1 MSSDAEPASRRIAVI
16 GGGWAGLAAAVR
28 ATAQGHRVTLF
39 EMAPHL
45 GGRARSVDHAGRL
58 LDNGQHILVGAY
70 RETLALMRQVGVD
83 TDSVLHRQPL
93 AFVYP
98 DGSGLRLPPGA
109 AIPAF
114 ARGVLGWVDLPW
126 RDRIGLLALALRW
139 RLNGFRCPP
148 TMTVAELTRS
158 CPARAYRE
166 LIEPLCVAA
175 LNTPAQ
181 QASGQVLL
189 TVLRDALFG
198 ERGAADLLLP
208 RAPLNELLPRAA
220 ANWLTVRG
228 ARIACGQRVMGLEP
242 TAASVLIDGNRFDQA
257 VVAASASE
265 AARLL
270 SATAP
275 DWSRDA
281 AALRYQPIVTA
292 WLDAPQARWLQP
304 MMALRADDRRP
315 AQFGF
320 DLGALGGPSGLFA
333 LVVSGAATWVEADA
347 ATLRDALLSQWA
359 EAFPAAAHGPA
370 RWVASRTEK
379 RATFA
384 CAPQLKRSPAA
395 VHPRVR
401 VAGDH
406 VEGPYPATLEG
417 AVRSGFAAADALHRA
432 S

>member
-1 MSSDAEPASRRIAVI
+1 MSSDGKPARRRIAVI

-28 ATAQGHRVTLF
+28 ATTQGHGVTLF
-39 EMAPHL
+39 EMAPQL
-45 GGRARSVDHAGRL
+45 GGRARSVEHAGRR

-70 RETLALMRQVGVD
+70 RETLALMRQVGID
-83 TDSVLHRQPL
+83 TESVLHRQPL

-98 DGSGLRLPPGA
+98 DGDGLRLPPGA

-114 ARGVLGWVDLPW
+114 ARGVLGWRALPW

-139 RLNGFRCPP
+139 RLNGFECPA
-148 TMTVAELTRS
+148 TMTVAELARS

-175 LNTPAQ
+175 LNTPAE

-208 RAPLNELLPRAA
+208 RAPLDELLPRAA
-220 ANWLTVRG
+220 ARWLTDRG
-228 ARIACGQRVMGLEP
+228 AHIACGQRVMRLEP
-242 TAASVLIDGNRFDQA
+242 TSSSVLIDGHAFDQA

-270 SATAP
+270 ATTTP
-275 DWSRDA
+275 DWSRHVA
-281 AALRYQPIVTA
+281 AMRYQPIVTA
-292 WLDAPQARWLQP
+292 WLNAPRARWAQP
-304 MMALRADDRRP
+304 MLALRADDRRP
-315 AQFGF
+315 AQFAF
-320 DLGALGGPSGLFA
+320 DLGALGGPPGLFA
-333 LVVSGAATWVEADA
+333 LVVSGAAVWVDAGADA
-347 ATLRDALLSQWA
+347 LRDALTAQWA
-359 EAFPAAAHGPA
+359 EAFPSREHGPA
-370 RWVASRTEK
+370 AWVASRTEK

-384 CAPQLKRSPAA
+384 CTPHLKRSPAA

-417 AVRSGFAAADALHRA
+417 AVRSGVAAADALHGMT
-432 S
+432 